1 MALLSRANQLP
12 PFICRFIARKRKQS
26 EGRRRLVP
34 LSHSDIAERA
44 NLPRSTVAD
53 LSVKESWEGVP
64 LNVVDAF
71 ASACGVNLMRPSK
84 HLAWLRL
91 GRFGH
96 LSKGNVQQRRF
107 FARLMSSKRNMD

>member
-1 MALLSRANQLP
+1 MLLARANQIP
-12 PFICRFIARKRKQS
+12 PFICRFIARKREQI

-44 NLPRSTVAD
+44 KLPRSTVAD

-64 LNVVDAF
+64 VNVIDAF
-71 ASACGVNLMRPSK
+71 ASACGVDIMRPGQ
-84 HLAWLRL
+84 HLRWLRL

-96 LSKGNVQQRRF
+96 LSQGNVQQRRF
-107 FARLMSSKRNMD
+107 FQRLMSAKRNVN